1 MKKVIYIIMCL
12 CASVSCTETVEYP
25 AEFAVA
31 DSLAEYDEAQKALV
45 LLDSV
50 GDNDA
55 LRPEPVRMRY
65 ELLKYKAADKAYLPI
80 TSDSTI
86 LQILSYYKRTQE
98 EWLPE
103 AYYYAGRTYSE
114 LGDAPRAL
122 DCFQQAATLME
133 GSPRWVRTL
142 SRAYAQMASIFSMR
156 WMTDESI
163 KYYKLSAALS
173 EQLGDSSSL
182 VSTYSNIAGEYHHE
196 NWDSV
201 IYYIDKATAIADAC
215 HDTVWYYQLLKEKAG
230 TYILLGKF
238 NEARESL
245 NMCFEHQIWPGRSG
259 IWSVAANLYDSLARK
274 DSLEICLRQA
284 YLHGNVYAK
293 RNASYRMSRLYA
305 EKNEIN
311 NALRFLTECLS
322 LSDSIEISNNAQI
335 LQEMESSY
343 NYNIY
348 VRENEMLRLKEQ
360 EERTQKQRAQLALL
374 FGLLVGIVVFFY
386 MYKRNRW
393 QRDITAVQI
402 NRINSLSFEK
412 IKALTKVLQEKELL
426 YLDVSQRNEF
436 LQQEIELTRTEIES
450 ARQQL
455 KIHASQLEV
464 ERAKV
469 SHTDLFQTLRNANHI
484 TDDQIR
490 LIEEYYHENNPQF
503 LASLRSLCRNSSDEW
518 PVSLLIR
525 MDIPQAQIAVLM
537 SKTQSAIHNI
547 RQRAATR
554 LKGEE
559 SKADDWNHIVEAL

>member
-1 MKKVIYIIMCL
+1 M
-12 CASVSCTETVEYP
+12 ASCTERVEYP

-31 DSLAEYDEAQKALV
+31 DSLADHNEPQRALA
-45 LLDSV
+45 LLDSLT
-50 GDNDA
+50 GTS
-55 LRPEPVRMRY
+55 LSWPEAVRMRY
-65 ELLKYKAADKAYLPI
+65 ALLKYKAADKSYVPI

-86 LQILSYYKRTQE
+86 LPILRYYERTQE

-103 AYYYAGRTYSE
+103 VYYYAGRTYTE

-122 DCFQQAATLME
+122 DYFQQAATLME
-133 GSPRWVRTL
+133 GSPRRVEIL
-142 SRAYAQMASIFSMR
+142 SRAYAQLANIFSMR

-484 TDDQIR
+484 TVDQIR

-518 PVSLLIR
+518 TVSLLIR

-537 SKTQSAIHNI
+537 NKTQSAIHNI

-559 SKADDWNHIVEAL
+559 SKADDWNHIVETL